1 MLTRESCS
9 TYFRHVI
16 PMAFFVFVT
25 SLSCVGHAQVA
36 RMEVIPF
43 HSSTLTDEEFL
54 DGRPGK
60 PITIA
65 GELRLP
71 RPGTERFPVVV
82 LLHGTAGIT
91 STVTDWEQDLL
102 AMGVATFVVD
112 SYTGRGFVSTINDM
126 STLGRLVQIGDAYRA
141 LEALQKHPRIDPER
155 VMLMGLSWGGHAA
168 LYASLKR
175 FQRMRGPASGREFSA
190 YVAFYPPCNIG
201 YLQDEDISAKPVRI
215 FHGSADD
222 YVPVVACRE
231 YVNRLRVN
239 GKDIELTEYPGAY
252 HGFDSKAFAT
262 PLKLQQAQ
270 TTGNCRLQE
279 AAHGEIVNVAT
290 NKPFSYHDSCVGH
303 GLTLAYNQEV
313 SARVRTA
320 VKELLPARERA
331 KTGPD

>member
-16 PMAFFVFVT
+16 SVAFSVFVT
-25 SLSCVGHAQVA
+25 SLSCFGHAQVA
-36 RMEVIPF
+36 RLEVIPF
-43 HSSTLTDEEFL
+43 QSSTLTDEEFL
-54 DGRPGK
+54 DDSPGK
-60 PITIA
+60 PVTIA

-71 RPGTERFPVVV
+71 RAGTERFQVVV

-112 SYTGRGFVSTINDM
+112 SYTGRGIVSTINDM
-126 STLGRLVQIGDAYRA
+126 SKLGRLVQIEDAYRA
-141 LEALQKHPRIDPER
+141 LETLQKHPRIDPER

-175 FQRMRGPASGREFSA
+175 FQRMHGPASGREFSA

-201 YLQDEDISAKPVRI
+201 YRQDEDISAKPVRI
-215 FHGSADD
+215 FYGSADD
-222 YVPVVACRE
+222 YVPVTACRE

-239 GKDIELTEYPGAY
+239 GKDIELTEYPGAF
-252 HGFDSKAFAT
+252 HGFDSKVFAT
-262 PLKLQQAQ
+262 PLKLPQAQ

-279 AAHGEIVNVAT
+279 AAHGEIVNAAT
-290 NKPFSYHDSCVGH
+290 NKPFSYYDPCVEH

-313 SARVRTA
+313 STRARTA
-320 VKELLPARERA
+320 VKELLAA
-331 KTGPD
+331 TGSKPH